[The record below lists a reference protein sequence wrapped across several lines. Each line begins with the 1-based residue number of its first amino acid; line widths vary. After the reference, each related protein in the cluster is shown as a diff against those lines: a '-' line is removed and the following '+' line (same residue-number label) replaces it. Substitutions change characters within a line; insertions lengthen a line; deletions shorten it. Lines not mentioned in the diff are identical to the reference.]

1 MLGGLGMPSSR
12 DLMVIAALKD
22 LVLNECE
29 SRPPIVTQWMQSK
42 IEQLEEKNAIPK
54 KTPA

>member
-22 LVLNECE
+22 LVLNECGT
-29 SRPPIVTQWMQSK
+29 RPPIVTQWIQSK
-42 IEQLEEKNAIPK
+42 IKQLEEKNAVPK
-54 KTPA
+54 KTSA